1 MAVIS
6 VFSATQLS
14 KPNSKEVSVFSLGF
28 DSHALEGIQFGQRP
42 KLSKQLLAGRSSELI
57 MWMLCLSETAQYIRP
72 SKYNLYILNWSICFT
87 KWLLLVVL

>member
-14 KPNSKEVSVFSLGF
+14 KQNSEEVSVCSLGF
-28 DSHALEGIQFGQRP
+28 ACAGRLQVGQRP

-72 SKYNLYILNWSICFT
+72 SMYNLYAIYYARVF
-87 KWLLLVVL
+87 VLPNGYY